1 MKQRIEIRSLK
12 RRDKKELS
20 RLLRRQEGRKDMMS
34 FSQRKKMRI
43 HWQKQSQRGA

>member
-20 RLLRRQEGRKDMMS
+20 RLLRRQEGYDEFFSEEKD
-34 FSQRKKMRI
+34 
-43 HWQKQSQRGA
+43 ADTLAN